1 MDWFGPLPGSRE
13 ARALSWMAITV
24 ALILCTLSIIRGFQ
38 GQTFMGR
45 PLGGDFVQFYVAGE
59 ILNQHQPSHLYDLDL
74 EVPLQHAAAPG
85 ASKDQMLVY
94 ASAPYAGLIHRPFA
108 WLSYPWAYVA
118 WLAFSLALYSAAVVL
133 LLRSVQISDRQRKTG
148 FLLAISAMPFLIETW
163 IGGQISVLA
172 FFAIALF
179 AFCRARNRKFLAGL
193 ALALAL
199 FKPTLIAIP
208 VLMLCCGR
216 RWRMLGGLLT
226 GATALAIASLWTVG
240 IAGCQAWLD
249 TLKFYGRLATGP
261 AAALRR
267 NKYVDVGSFFHL
279 LLGNAS
285 TLAQVLAALVA
296 LAGIALLAAAWWRS
310 STWSPASRDL
320 LWAATLAGALVSNVY
335 TPIYDTILLGPAV
348 ALAAGVMLNRGARER
363 EVFAGWLVLLYI
375 VPWVTQS
382 FAEFLR
388 FQPFTLVLAGFA
400 WWTLGVARRVG
411 GIPAGAQAER
421 PQDVDLK
428 ASARSV
434 FGQTQGSTYRQ
445 MLRVTSYAVCF
456 ITKNSRR
463 RLSVFLRSY
472 SPAPAIL
479 WERDRQAQ

>member
-1 MDWFGPLPGSRE
+1 
-13 ARALSWMAITV
+13 MAITV
-24 ALILCTLSIIRGFQ
+24 ALIICGLSIVRGFQ

-59 ILNQHQPSHLYDLDL
+59 ILNQHQPSHLYELDF

-85 ASKDQMLVY
+85 ASKDQMLVF
-94 ASAPYAGLIHRPFA
+94 ASAPYVGLIYRPFA

-118 WLAFSLALYSAAVVL
+118 WIAFSLALYSGAVAL
-133 LLRSVQISDRQRKTG
+133 LLRSVGLSDPRRKTG
-148 FLLAISAMPFLIETW
+148 FLLAISSMPFLIETW

-172 FFAIALF
+172 FFAVAVF
-179 AFCRARNRKFLAGL
+179 VFCRSRGRRFLAGF
-193 ALALAL
+193 ALSLAL

-216 RWRMLGGLLT
+216 RWRMLGGLVT
-226 GATALAIASLWTVG
+226 GAAALALVSLRAVG
-240 IAGCQAWLD
+240 IAGCVAWLD
-249 TLKFYGRLATGP
+249 TLKFYGHLATGP

-267 NKYVDVGSFFHL
+267 NKYVDFGSFFHL
-279 LLGNAS
+279 LLGKAT
-285 TLAQVLAALVA
+285 TLAQVLPVLVA
-296 LAGIALLAAAWWRS
+296 LAGIAILAAAWWRS
-310 STWSPASRDL
+310 SSWSAASRDL

-348 ALAAGVMLNRGARER
+348 ALAAGVMFNRAVRDR
-363 EVFAGWLVLLYI
+363 EVFGGWLVLLYI

-400 WWTLGVARRVG
+400 WWNLGAARRV
-411 GIPAGAQAER
+411 AGSPTGAEAER
-421 PQDVDLK
+421 LQDVDLTP
-428 ASARSV
+428 SV
-434 FGQTQGSTYRQ
+434 RGVVDQEQGS

-456 ITKNSRR
+456 FTKNSRR

-472 SPAPAIL
+472 SPAAAIL
-479 WERDRQAQ
+479 WERDR